1 MDIAPLDPEA
11 GSPSPSLAST
21 AVDEHGR
28 PGGRAEVRPT
38 TPDDLPTP
46 GRRRA
51 WPRAAAGGLL
61 LVGLA
66 GLTAWHATYS
76 AALGTAAEAE
86 ARGDILAALRGAL
99 EHLDRRPWSRDAARV
114 AARCLSR
121 LDFAERAEPYYLRA
135 GDLSIE
141 DRHYRAY
148 GLVRANLRE
157 RAVEAYRQILALR
170 PGDLTSLR
178 LQAGVLLS
186 QERWDEAHEVARRL
200 IEIPQGPLSAL
211 LPVAVADR
219 WTLKPTRV
227 ASAPAIGYTLRGLL
241 HHDLL
246 ESEAATEAFERVLAI
261 DPDLQ
266 SIPLDPTHFW
276 SLMVE
281 DLLADGRAADALRYL
296 ARASEGREV
305 PALLDLMGRAHLQQS
320 AIDEA
325 ERCWRRA
332 VELSPDHLHAWLSL
346 GQIELRRD
354 RADEAV
360 RLFTRAAAIEPGSSE
375 AAYGLALA
383 HGRLGREDEARRY
396 RAEADRLRRKPSKE
410 ARNLGA
416 TAPPPPPR

>member
-1 MDIAPLDPEA
+1 
-11 GSPSPSLAST
+11 
-21 AVDEHGR
+21 
-28 PGGRAEVRPT
+28 
-38 TPDDLPTP
+38 
-46 GRRRA
+46 
-51 WPRAAAGGLL
+51 
-61 LVGLA
+61 
-66 GLTAWHATYS
+66 
-76 AALGTAAEAE
+76 
-86 ARGDILAALRGAL
+86 
-99 EHLDRRPWSRDAARV
+99 
-114 AARCLSR
+114 
-121 LDFAERAEPYYLRA
+121 
-135 GDLSIE
+135 
-141 DRHYRAY
+141 
-148 GLVRANLRE
+148 
-157 RAVEAYRQILALR
+157 
-170 PGDLTSLR
+170 
-178 LQAGVLLS
+178 
-186 QERWDEAHEVARRL
+186 
-200 IEIPQGPLSAL
+200 
-211 LPVAVADR
+211 
-219 WTLKPTRV
+219 
-227 ASAPAIGYTLRGLL
+227 
-241 HHDLL
+241 
-246 ESEAATEAFERVLAI
+246 
-261 DPDLQ
+261 
-266 SIPLDPTHFW
+266 
-276 SLMVE
+276 MVE